1 MTKSRIP
8 TITTLT
14 SRSFSFLKPRKS
26 RSTKVA
32 RQSHVGKTSSFSR
45 RGPSFNFL
53 KIKQNLRSWGFRKNL
68 YVKSQY
74 RLPLTKR
81 PNSIPLSRVRSFYS
95 IPGFLKTSNAFVTT
109 PLKGNALSFFFRFQ
123 ATCPRTLISPDGL
136 SPLTPYRLS
145 VRSHFSVNQH
155 WLGVSTRPFNSNSQN
170 LNLLAPSFTP
180 TINSSY
186 QIHRG
191 NGLKQNLHVSEC
203 LNVST
208 VCRTPVLQWALLLP
222 LLQEPLLKSLF
233 LQEVYSSRQRFSL
246 PERQHFY
253 AYSNRKIYRR
263 SLRRINL
270 FNKSVNRKF
279 RTFATHVIKPH
290 LHDNLVWGE
299 VIPELPLALRGS
311 FSSNKS
317 SFVKVSVPHLHSFPS
332 KSITDGIGVNSLV
345 RKLSTGLQITA
356 HQSILPQLTVPTH
369 NTKRL
374 LVNLTSRLRKLAP
387 RTLTLKLKATAA
399 KRVHNKTSLFLIR
412 RLKRRFRRMRF
423 SRRNAKVLMSPSSRQ
438 LTPHFKL
445 WLKSNLTSLRHGNY
459 ITRRRKFTA
468 NQLLTRKI
476 SQALKGTRK
485 TFLPKSKTSWTT
497 PFVTSHFLGISSS
510 TNQFI
515 QTPVKFLTNSPTFF
529 KPTISLFLTAH
540 VNFWTNPVL
549 LKYYLWR
556 TSTMQLAPSLRS
568 IPNLRELTSWVK
580 RAQHSLSTLSF
591 ENQLSNIRSS
601 NLWVCSSSHLTIRK
615 TLLRLSSFT
624 PFHGQVSLWY
634 YKTLILFM
642 ENVTGRKVFLNFGA
656 FIEDALTFED
666 KALCSIWAP
675 RVLGFQRMLGH
686 RIFLKESMVVIATA
700 IRLKDPTFL
709 ANWIRAM
716 LYRMSFWKYRLLF
729 RYLRFVL
736 RHLINY
742 SFAHFQIRGIKLQL
756 KGKISVAGNART
768 RTLVQRVGDTSHSKM
783 SNRVAYDLS
792 FVNSFTGVMGFKL
805 WFFY

>member
-1 MTKSRIP
+1 MKI
-8 TITTLT
+8 
-14 SRSFSFLKPRKS
+14 
-26 RSTKVA
+26 A
-32 RQSHVGKTSSFSR
+32 RQSRVDKISSFKR
-45 RGPSFNFL
+45 RGLSFNFL
-53 KIKQNLRSWGFRKNL
+53 KIKQNLRSWGFRKNP
-68 YVKSQY
+68 YSKPQSY
-74 RLPLTKR
+74 LPLTKR
-81 PNSIPLSRVRSFYS
+81 PNNNTLSHVRNFYR
-95 IPGFLKTSNAFVTT
+95 IPGFLKTSNVFITT
-109 PLKGNALSFFFRFQ
+109 PRKGSAASFFFRFQ
-123 ATCPRTLISPDGL
+123 SKCPRALTSPENL
-136 SPLTPYRLS
+136 SLLTPCRPVL
-145 VRSHFSVNQH
+145 RSHFSVNQH
-155 WLGVSTRPFNSNSQN
+155 WFGASLQPLNLNIQN
-170 LNLLAPSFTP
+170 LNSPASCFAPVF
-180 TINSSY
+180 NLFY
-186 QIHRG
+186 QIHSG
-191 NGLKQNLHVSEC
+191 YELKPYSLVSDY
-203 LNVST
+203 LGAST
-208 VCRTPVLQWALLLP
+208 VRRTLAIQLALLLP
-222 LLQEPLLKSLF
+222 FLHEKPLNSLF
-233 LQEVYSSRQRFSL
+233 LRETYLLQRKFL
-246 PERQHFY
+246 PSERQHFY
-253 AYSNRKIYRR
+253 TYSNRKLYRW
-263 SLRRINL
+263 SLRYINL
-270 FNKSVNRKF
+270 SNKRVNRKF
-279 RTFATHVIKPH
+279 RTFATHLIKPH

-317 SFVKVSVPHLHSFPS
+317 SLIGVSAPYLHSFPS
-332 KSITDGIGVNSLV
+332 KSVVNELGTSPLV
-345 RKLSTGLQITA
+345 RNLSLGLRTTPRQLSSPKLN
-356 HQSILPQLTVPTH
+356 LPQP
-369 NTKRL
+369 NTRRL
-374 LVNLTSRLRKLAP
+374 LTNLTSRLRKLA
-387 RTLTLKLKATAA
+387 RRLTTLKLRGIAT
-399 KRVHNKTSLFLIR
+399 KRVYNKTSLFLIR
-412 RLKRRFRRMRF
+412 RLKRRFRRMKF
-423 SRRNAKVLMSPSSRQ
+423 SRRSAKVLLSPSSRQ
-438 LTPHFKL
+438 LTPYFKL
-445 WLKSNLTSLRHGNY
+445 WLKSNLTSLRYGNY
-459 ITRRRKFTA
+459 ATQRRKVTS
-468 NQLLTRKI
+468 NQLLTRKV
-476 SQALKGTRK
+476 SQALKGPRRTLL
-485 TFLPKSKTSWTT
+485 FKSKINWTIS
-497 PFVTSHFLGISSS
+497 PIISRSASSS
-510 TNQFI
+510 TGKSLGMKQLNS
-515 QTPVKFLTNSPTFF
+515 TPTKLLTPSPFNSSS
-529 KPTISLFLTAH
+529 SLFLTSH
-540 VNFWTNPVL
+540 VNFWTNPTL

-556 TSTMQLAPSLRS
+556 ASITRLGPSSRS
-568 IPNLRELTSWVK
+568 VPNIHELISWVK
-580 RAQHSLSTLSF
+580 RAQHSLATLSF

-601 NLWVCSSSHLTIRK
+601 NLWMSSCSHLTIRK